1 MKNLIQAV
9 KTAAHNQRVNFATT
23 TTKVVPNKK
32 KIVKPFRWKG

>member
-9 KTAAHNQRVNFATT
+9 KTAAHNQKVNFAT